1 MSAGVVLAS
10 EAMRAKIADQRRL
23 STPLRDYAVF
33 RSTRNGMEWRSRGG
47 ATTRWST
54 AHSTGSALTRGLLS
68 HAQPR
73 VSSSGPSAHGS
84 STVAHLWAGGAGSS
98 GSSLGLY
105 PLLTS
110 AGPRRHGATAKAA
123 SYPSGARGCEGWGL
137 FRGVGVFERAEQWAR
152 AALSAGAPVCRPA
165 FPPAAPL
172 VFPQRHR
179 LVGVA
184 AERGQTVRHHALRRP
199 LARPLRMQDLQPG
212 AVAPSGWGEGSATA

>member
-1 MSAGVVLAS
+1 
-10 EAMRAKIADQRRL
+10 
-23 STPLRDYAVF
+23 
-33 RSTRNGMEWRSRGG
+33 MEWRSRGG
-47 ATTRWST
+47 ATTRCST
-54 AHSTGSALTRGLLS
+54 AHSTGSALARGLLS

-105 PLLTS
+105 PSLPRRARGAT
-110 AGPRRHGATAKAA
+110 GPRPRLPATLAA
-123 SYPSGARGCEGWGL
+123 RAGARGGGCSGASESSSEPSSG
-137 FRGVGVFERAEQWAR
+137 RGQRCPQGRPC
-152 AALSAGAPVCRPA
+152 AG
-165 FPPAAPL
+165 PPFHPPAPL
-172 VFPQRHR
+172 VLPQRHR

-199 LARPLRMQDLQPG
+199 LARPLGMQDLQPG

>member
-1 MSAGVVLAS
+1 
-10 EAMRAKIADQRRL
+10 
-23 STPLRDYAVF
+23 
-33 RSTRNGMEWRSRGG
+33 MEWRSRGG

-105 PLLTS
+105 PPPYLG
-110 AGPRRHGATAKAA
+110 GPEAPRGHGQGCQLPKRR
-123 SYPSGARGCEGWGL
+123 ARGCEGWGL
-137 FRGVGVFERAEQWAR
+137 FRGVGVFERGEQWAR

-199 LARPLRMQDLQPG
+199 LARPLGMQDLQPG